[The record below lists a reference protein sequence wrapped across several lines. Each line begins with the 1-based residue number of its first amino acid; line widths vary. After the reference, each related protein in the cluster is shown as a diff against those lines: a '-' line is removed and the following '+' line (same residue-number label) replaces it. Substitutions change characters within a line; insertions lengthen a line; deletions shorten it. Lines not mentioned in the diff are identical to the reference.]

1 MMRLVS
7 ILLCLHLPVAAI
19 ASKLPDPLSLPQV
32 MKMANQA
39 DHYTLIDAQA
49 DVVEAQS
56 QRELAESLLGFSAQL
71 ELQAAYVNPS
81 SVAFD
86 PSSQDNGAVLRL
98 TQPLYDFGGSSNNI
112 QAAQIDQQAL
122 QARMTYVIN
131 SRKIE
136 IAKQFFEV
144 ILSDLKYAWDN
155 EALSIAYVR
164 YDAVKDRHALLQVS
178 DLVLLESEG
187 RYLDTLHT
195 RNLSEAQ
202 QRYSRA
208 VLAETLNRP
217 AELPSN
223 LVRPELKFLQTKL
236 PEYASILEKVL
247 KNNPQIMLAEKQQT
261 AAQQRMLAENQQL
274 SPFLSAELEVSE
286 YSRAKSND
294 DVRVAL
300 NLTIPLY
307 ESSNIK
313 SRISKARAALLKQ
326 RAQLLSIKAQV
337 RKQALNVWQTISV
350 LNKRRQ
356 QLQMSQELREL
367 KLDQNRALYEMEVET
382 DLGDAMVA
390 ISEIQ
395 YEQAKNEYELALA
408 WMELRLLV
416 GKTEMMGATL

>member
-7 ILLCLHLPVAAI
+7 ALLCLHLPVAAF

-32 MKMANQA
+32 MKMANQV

-49 DVVEAQS
+49 DVVDAQS

-155 EALSIAYVR
+155 EALSTAYVR

-178 DLVLLESEG
+178 DLALLESEG

-217 AELPSN
+217 TELPSN
-223 LVRPELKFLQTKL
+223 LVRPELKFIQAKL
-236 PEYASILEKVL
+236 PEYALILEKVL

-274 SPFLSAELEVSE
+274 SPFLSGELEVSE

-416 GKTEMMGATL
+416 GETEIMGATL